1 MTQIPPLDQ
10 ANRPRHRRAPQM
22 TLGRSVLVVALVAA
36 ASAAA
41 VLLSSPHSRTAVAW
55 CTAASTVLVTAGLV
69 ETQYRLRALGR
80 EHDAAWER
88 VRSAE
93 FSQGHSQIELR
104 RLQDDIERAT
114 QVLPLAVEQLRE
126 RASAATVLARLGE
139 QGLLPDDEMLR
150 GVTRTTVHTLHQ
162 EHRRLTSA
170 MVMVQGCAKRLHA
183 AVVDHLREID
193 ERKRPYWDS
202 GSAPIHREAV
212 RADLEALD
220 AGLSSTGL
228 LTQRLLALCGARRAG
243 QPWARPIAL
252 ERVVRAAVGG
262 CEHHR
267 RVELALPQV
276 PAAVAGPAVA
286 ASIHAVSELVD
297 NALRF
302 SPPTTRVRVSGEDA
316 VSAIVL
322 HVDDSGLAMG
332 EETLAR
338 ARETVNFEQ
347 PLDITRL
354 SGSRLGLAA
363 ARLSAE
369 RFGLRIAFC
378 RSATGGTR
386 ASIALP
392 RQWLTHDTPPAP
404 AASRTPAPPQ
414 VGVPP
419 TVGEGQP
426 APERSAAARQPPQ
439 STARL
444 PRRIPGATRSSPA
457 AHPAEPASPP
467 TRSAQETGERLS
479 AFRRATRP
487 ADTRRTDPEDH
498 DEC

>member
-1 MTQIPPLDQ
+1 MTV
-10 ANRPRHRRAPQM
+10 
-22 TLGRSVLVVALVAA
+22 GRSVLVVVLVAA

-41 VLLSSPHSRTAVAW
+41 VMLSSPGPGRATVAW
-55 CTAASTVLVTAGLV
+55 CTAASTVLVVAGLA
-69 ETQYRLRALGR
+69 EAQHRLRSVGR
-80 EHDAAWER
+80 ERDEAWQR
-88 VRSAE
+88 VRRAE
-93 FSQGHSQIELR
+93 VAQGRSEAGLR
-104 RLQDDIERAT
+104 RLQDDIDRAAR
-114 QVLPLAVEQLRE
+114 VLPWAVDRLRE

-139 QGLLPDDEMLR
+139 QGLLPADETLR
-150 GVTRTTVHTLHQ
+150 GVIHKTVHTLHQ

-170 MVMVQGCAKRLHA
+170 MVMVQGCGKRLHA
-183 AVVDHLREID
+183 AITDHLREID

-202 GSAPIHREAV
+202 GSAPIRREDV

-262 CEHHR
+262 CEHYR

-276 PAAVAGPAVA
+276 PVAVAGPAVA
-286 ASIHAVSELVD
+286 AAIHAVSELVD

-338 ARETVNFEQ
+338 ARETVDFEQ

-392 RQWLTHDTPPAP
+392 RQWLAPDTPPAP
-404 AASRTPAPPQ
+404 AASRAPALPQGGGPPPVREVQ
-414 VGVPP
+414 PP
-419 TVGEGQP
+419 P
-426 APERSAAARQPPQ
+426 NRSAATTQPTQ

-444 PRRIPGATRSSPA
+444 PRRTPGATRSSPA
-457 AHPAEPASPP
+457 EPASPP
-467 TRSAQETGERLS
+467 ARSPQETGERLS
-479 AFRRATRP
+479 ALRRATRP
-487 ADTRRTDPEDH
+487 ANTRRTDPGGSR
-498 DEC
+498 